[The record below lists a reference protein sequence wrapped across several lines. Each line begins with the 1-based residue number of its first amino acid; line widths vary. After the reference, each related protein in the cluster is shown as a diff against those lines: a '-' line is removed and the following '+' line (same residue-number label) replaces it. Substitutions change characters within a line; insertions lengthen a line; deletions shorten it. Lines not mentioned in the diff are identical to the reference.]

1 MECIHV
7 TKLGMNQVQVK
18 GHLSDSF
25 WARARQNR
33 RAYARQKFKILQ
45 STYDFVCT
53 RFRLLYLIVS
63 GGLSRY
69 LSRQC
74 RARSKRITK
83 FVSSDEFRSSYLF
96 LFLPNSCGDN
106 ISRMLDSMILQFIM
120 IMCHGISL
128 AQISFQGHQSSVTS
142 SMTSFMKMRFYEYLI
157 NGTHS
162 DNQNWHASS
171 SGQGSTI
178 RPTFARARV
187 KTDAHARVKILTCS
201 NRPRILF
208 AHVSGHFKHF
218 MSARAYRRARAR
230 TLYRSKNSSFFD
242 WFGCLSKFSIIWN
255 LSRTFWTNIS
265 ACAREKPQKSTRTR
279 IG

>member
-1 MECIHV
+1 MHSDD
-7 TKLGMNQVQVK
+7 QVWHQFRWRVNYQIRF
-18 GHLSDSF
+18 S
-25 WARARQNR
+25 ARVRV
-33 RAYARQKFKILQ
+33 RA
-45 STYDFVCT
+45 D
-53 RFRLLYLIVS
+53 
-63 GGLSRY
+63 
-69 LSRQC
+69 
-74 RARSKRITK
+74 KRITK
-83 FVSSDEFRSSYLF
+83 FVSVTNSRSSYFFIYLF

-187 KTDAHARVKILTCS
+187 RTDAHVRVKILTCS

-218 MSARAYRRARAR
+218 MSARAYRRARAHS
-230 TLYRSKNSSFFD
+230 LYRSKNSSFFD